1 MTEQQRLEAIR
12 GKTRQRLGFAL
23 LVLVLYFAYVLNYL
37 PLGSFLGERLGES
50 WVTGSLLMFAGLI
63 VAFLLLELVFLV
75 LNRDKGPGNG
85 VE

>member
-1 MTEQQRLEAIR
+1 VTEQQRLEAIR
-12 GKTRQRLGFAL
+12 RKTRHRLGFAL

-63 VAFLLLELVFLV
+63 VAFILLELVFLV
-75 LNRDKGPGNG
+75 LNRDRDAGKRGN
-85 VE
+85 

>member
-1 MTEQQRLEAIR
+1 MTKQQLHRVIR
-12 GKTRQRLGFAL
+12 RKTRQRLGFAL
-23 LVLVLYFAYVLNYL
+23 VVLVLYFAYVLNYL
-37 PLGSFLGERLGES
+37 PLGSFLGKRLGES